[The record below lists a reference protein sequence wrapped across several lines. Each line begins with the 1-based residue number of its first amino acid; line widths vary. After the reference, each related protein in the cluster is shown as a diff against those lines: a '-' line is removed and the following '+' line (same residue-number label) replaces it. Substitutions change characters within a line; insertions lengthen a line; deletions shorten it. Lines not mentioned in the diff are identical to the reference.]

1 LSFLRPTTWKKPDG
15 DDRRRPGPLD
25 PELIDM
31 MPASP
36 NQPYDMKK
44 VISAVVDDGE
54 YMEVTPIGPCRHCA
68 SPG

>member
-1 LSFLRPTTWKKPDG
+1 MTG
-15 DDRRRPGPLD
+15 DDPDRST

-54 YMEVTPIGPCRHCA
+54 YMEVHAIGPCRSPAA